1 MKSLENW
8 KIDFIE
14 DYLRLKY
21 IVSPY
26 LVEKY
31 ELIFGNDFSF
41 VCHVWLQHFQLFKNF
56 EELCDRTLKLKPLE
70 NQKIDF
76 TGDYLRL
83 KYIVSP
89 YLVQKYELIFGND
102 LSFVSHIW
110 LQYFQLFQN
119 FEGLCDRTLKLK
131 PLENQKTDFTGD
143 YLRLK
148 YKVSPYL
155 VQKYELI
162 LGNDLSFVTVIF
174 GSSIPLLLCINR
186 METLKNIS
194 A

>member
-1 MKSLENW
+1 M
-8 KIDFIE
+8 
-14 DYLRLKY
+14 
-21 IVSPY
+21 
-26 LVEKY
+26 
-31 ELIFGNDFSF
+31 FGNDLSF
-41 VCHVWLQHFQLFKNF
+41 VTVIFGCSISNSSRILKS
-56 EELCDRTLKLKPLE
+56 CDRTLKLKPLE

-143 YLRLK
+143 YLCLK

-162 LGNDLSFVTVIF
+162 FGNDLSFVTVIF
-174 GSSIPLLLCINR
+174 GSSIPLLLCING

-194 A
+194 ASNLLVFFF